1 MSPCPFVCR
10 PTKRDKVVVGT
21 DIRPNSGGLAIKRV
35 VIHPDF
41 NRFTLDN
48 DFAVIR
54 LQDNIIFDA
63 SHEKVTLPT
72 TDVAVGTEVNVTGW
86 GTLSSGLYVKQVTIR
101 YLLQTCPFFDCSK

>member
-1 MSPCPFVCR
+1 M
-10 PTKRDKVVVGT
+10 VGT
-21 DIRPNSGGLAIKRV
+21 DTLTNYGGLTIKKV

-41 NRFTLDN
+41 NRFSLDN
-48 DFAVIR
+48 DFAVIQ
-54 LQDNIIFDA
+54 LQDPITFDA
-63 SHEKVTLPT
+63 SHKNVTLPT